1 MTQNEIV
8 NKIKLTKEN
17 YMNNNISI
25 DDMMDILDD
34 YDRNTLTAYVN
45 LLTSQKAESAKS
57 ILDER
62 NQELDQIQS
71 RVGAY

>member
-34 YDRNTLTAYVN
+34 LCCEIEECNGVFGMNSDDDCYQDFENTPDFTQLVV
-45 LLTSQKAESAKS
+45 
-57 ILDER
+57 D
-62 NQELDQIQS
+62 
-71 RVGAY
+71 

>member
-34 YDRNTLTAYVN
+34 LCSEIEECNGVFGMNSDDDYYQDFENTPDFTQLVV
-45 LLTSQKAESAKS
+45 
-57 ILDER
+57 D
-62 NQELDQIQS
+62 
-71 RVGAY
+71 

>member
-17 YMNNNISI
+17 YVNNNISI

-34 YDRNTLTAYVN
+34 LCC
-45 LLTSQKAESAKS
+45 
-57 ILDER
+57 
-62 NQELDQIQS
+62 
-71 RVGAY
+71 

>member
-34 YDRNTLTAYVN
+34 LCC
-45 LLTSQKAESAKS
+45 E
-57 ILDER
+57 IE
-62 NQELDQIQS
+62 ECE
-71 RVGAY
+71 GAYGMGFGDDDHYSTFEETDFHKLEI

>member
-34 YDRNTLTAYVN
+34 LCC
-45 LLTSQKAESAKS
+45 E
-57 ILDER
+57 IE
-62 NQELDQIQS
+62 ECE
-71 RVGAY
+71 GAYGMGFGDDDHYSTFEETDFTKLEI